1 MRLISRAVILSL
13 ILAPLA
19 VEAQLTGKVWRA
31 HPERRTAMRKQTV
44 VSLML
49 GAILLA
55 GCATHRNPVAADG
68 RAPATDDEVG
78 AIVADIWYAPGRAL
92 LCGGTAIIAGAVMTV
107 TLGQSYESASELMH
121 GGCSR
126 PWIVRPADI
135 RQAVP

>member
-19 VEAQLTGKVWRA
+19 AEAQGTGKAWR
-31 HPERRTAMRKQTV
+31 PERRTAMRKQRV

-121 GGCSR
+121 GGCSG
-126 PWIVRPADI
+126 PWIVRPADV

>member
-1 MRLISRAVILSL
+1 
-13 ILAPLA
+13 
-19 VEAQLTGKVWRA
+19 
-31 HPERRTAMRKQTV
+31 MRKQRV

-78 AIVADIWYAPGRAL
+78 AIVADVWYTPGRAL

-121 GGCSR
+121 GGCSG
-126 PWIVRPADI
+126 PWIVRPADV